1 MLKQI
6 SRFLGCV
13 TIASLALVSCQPK
26 QEKADTEIISQDT
39 IKHTYYL
46 DIIIDSLKQ
55 EQYKIKSG
63 DNLGYILGNC
73 GVTAK
78 QVESLVAKSDSIF
91 DITKIKAGAN
101 YRIIKDIK
109 TDSATHFVYERSKID
124 HVIFDLR
131 DSMNVYT
138 YTKPITLKTSQAE
151 GTINSSL
158 WNTIYQSGHDI
169 MLSDLMAEIYAWQ
182 IDFFGIAKGD
192 NYKVIYDQ
200 AYIDDT
206 TKVYIDN
213 VKGAV
218 FTHHGETF
226 YAIPFQQDSIVEFFD
241 EKGQSLRKAFLK
253 APLKYSRI
261 SSGFS
266 NARRHPILKIVRP
279 HHGVDYAAPTG
290 TPVRTIGD
298 GIVTHKAFQAGGAG
312 YYLKIKHNANYVTTY
327 MHLSKYAKGLQ
338 VGQRVKQ
345 GEIIAYVGS
354 TGGSTGP
361 HLDFRVHFNGQPINP
376 LKMKSPP
383 SIPVKPENLDTFEIV
398 KQEVIKQLMAIDMP
412 KETVEID
419 SLNTAQSQNTT
430 EQCTS
435 EI

>member
-1 MLKQI
+1 MLNQI
-6 SRFLGCV
+6 SRFLGC
-13 TIASLALVSCQPK
+13 IALTSFALGSCQPK
-26 QEKADTEIISQDT
+26 QKEADAEINPQDT

-46 DIIIDSLKQ
+46 DIIVDSLKQ
-55 EQYKIKSG
+55 EEYKIKSG
-63 DNLGYILGNC
+63 DNLGEILGSC
-73 GVTAK
+73 GVTAQ
-78 QVESLVAKSDSIF
+78 QVETLVEKTDSIF
-91 DITKIKAGAN
+91 DIKMIKAGAK
-101 YRIIKDIK
+101 YSILKDLK
-109 TDSATHFVYERSKID
+109 TDSATHFVYQQNKID

-131 DSMNVYT
+131 DSMSVYT
-138 YTKPITLKTSQAE
+138 YAKPITFKTSHAE
-151 GTINSSL
+151 GTINYSL
-158 WNTIYQSGHDI
+158 WSTIHESGHDI

-192 NYKVIYDQ
+192 NYKVLYEQ

-206 TKVYIDN
+206 TKVYIDKI
-213 VKGAV
+213 KGAV

-253 APLKYSRI
+253 APLKFSRI

-266 NARRHPILKIVRP
+266 HARRHPILKIVRP

-298 GIVTHKAFQAGGAG
+298 GIVTHKAYQRGGAG

-327 MHLSKYAKGLQ
+327 MHLSKYAKGLH

-345 GEIIAYVGS
+345 GEVIAYVGS

-383 SIPVKPENLDTFEIV
+383 SIPVKPENVDTFDIV
-398 KQEVIKQLMAIDMP
+398 KQDIIKQLIAINPP
-412 KETVEID
+412 KEAAKAD
-419 SLNTAQSQNTT
+419 SLNIAQSKQTKET
-430 EQCTS
+430 CTS

>member
-1 MLKQI
+1 MLNQI
-6 SRFLGCV
+6 SRFLGCI

-26 QEKADTEIISQDT
+26 QEQADTEIIPQDT

-46 DIIIDSLKQ
+46 DILVDSLKQ
-55 EQYKIKSG
+55 EEHKVKSG
-63 DNLGYILGNC
+63 DNLGFILNRC

-78 QVESLVAKSDSIF
+78 QVESLVAKSDSVF
-91 DITKIKAGAN
+91 DITKIKVGAN

-109 TDSATHFVYERSKID
+109 TDSATHFVYERSRID

-131 DSMNVYT
+131 DTMNVYT
-138 YTKPITLKTSQAE
+138 YTKPITFKTSQAE

-158 WNTIYQSGHDI
+158 WSTIYQSGHDI

-206 TKVYIDN
+206 TKVYIDK

-226 YAIPFQQDSIVEFFD
+226 YAIPFQQDSIIEFFD

-383 SIPVKPENLDTFEIV
+383 SIPVKPENIDTFNIV
-398 KQEVIKQLMAIDMP
+398 KQEVIKQLMAINPP
-412 KETVEID
+412 KETAEVD
-419 SLNTAQSQNTT
+419 SLNIAQSQNTT